1 MNMIELDRLQI
12 DWSQASPK
20 FIEAALAEYQTRL
33 EQRDEILAEFP
44 DEDYERMYYGVP
56 VSMPRRKHAYKLAL
70 EARK

>member
-20 FIEAALAEYQTRL
+20 FIEAALAEYQLRL
-33 EQRDEILAEFP
+33 EQRDEILSEFP
-44 DEDYERMYYGVP
+44 DEDYERLYYGIP

-70 EARK
+70 EARR